1 MDKNFNQERR
11 DFEKNLWE
19 LERRQSTRQKFE
31 TILKLYSLFGLLI
44 SIFGVA
50 YFVFTT
56 LDIELSRSQQMA
68 LLISGTG
75 IALSI
80 TSWALLLARRERMNE
95 NFKKYK
101 VTRCIEEFVWKWSK
115 FEEISKHIL
124 LSKGSE
130 FNQYSIR
137 EIIEQLYENNL
148 IDREDA
154 MLLEEAI
161 QIRNTIV
168 HGGNIVSEEVLEHFS
183 SGVDAIISKIIEE
196 SSRK

>member
-11 DFEKNLWE
+11 EFEKDLWE
-19 LERRQSTRQKFE
+19 LEERQSTRQKFE

-56 LDIELSRSQQMA
+56 LDIELSVSQQMA

-95 NFKKYK
+95 NFRKHK
-101 VTRCIEEFVWKWSK
+101 VIQGIEEFVWKWSK

-137 EIIEQLYENNL
+137 EIIAQLYENNL

-161 QIRNTIV
+161 QIRNTVV
-168 HGGNIVSEEVLEHFS
+168 HGGNIVSKEVLEHLS
-183 SGVDAIISKIIEE
+183 SGVDAIISKIIEK